1 MILYLDTSALV
12 KLYVEED
19 GSQDVGTAVDNA
31 SRVAT
36 SAVAYPEA
44 RATFARLERDKE
56 ITPEQHGAAVED
68 LDADWERLGVLE
80 LTRNLSRFCGRLA
93 RKHGL
98 RGFDAVHLG
107 SAVAVRVASEV
118 KGETERQR
126 AGSEVAVEEVFFHTY
141 DERLERA
148 ARNELRI
155 YEPPGDDE
163 RRSP

>member
-19 GSQDVGTAVDNA
+19 GSDNVDAAVRVA
-31 SRVAT
+31 SSIAT

-44 RATFARLERDKE
+44 RAALARLERDGH
-56 ITPEQHGAAVED
+56 ITPEEHRAAVAD
-68 LDADWERLGVLE
+68 FDADWESLGVLD
-80 LTRNLSRFCGRLA
+80 LTRNLARFCGRLA
-93 RKHGL
+93 QKHGL

-118 KGETERQR
+118 KREDDRQR
-126 AGSEVAVEEVFFHTY
+126 ADSETAVQEVYFHAY
-141 DERLERA
+141 DERLKRA
-148 ARNELRI
+148 ASHELLI

-163 RRSP
+163 

>member
-19 GSQDVGTAVDNA
+19 GSEDTGVAVGNA

-36 SAVAYPEA
+36 PSVAYPEA
-44 RATFARLERDKE
+44 RATFARLERDE
-56 ITPEQHGAAVED
+56 DITPEQHRAAVAD
-68 LDADWERLGVLE
+68 LDDDWERLGVLD

-93 RKHGL
+93 QKHGL

-107 SAVAVRVASEV
+107 SAVAVRVASELRR
-118 KGETERQR
+118 EADRRR
-126 AGSEVAVEEVFFHTY
+126 AGSEVTVEEVFFHAY
-141 DERLERA
+141 DQRLKRA
-148 ARNELRI
+148 ARRELRV

-163 RRSP
+163 

>member
-19 GSQDVGTAVDNA
+19 GSEDVDTAVRSA

-36 SAVAYPEA
+36 SSVAYPEA
-44 RATFARLERDKE
+44 RATFARLERDE
-56 ITPEQHGAAVED
+56 GITSEEHRAAVAD
-68 LDADWERLGVLE
+68 LDADWERLGVLD

-107 SAVAVRVASEV
+107 SAVAVRVASEL
-118 KGETERQR
+118 KREADRRR
-126 AGSEVAVEEVFFHTY
+126 AGSEVAVEEVFFHAY
-141 DERLERA
+141 DRRLQRA
-148 ARNELRI
+148 ARQELRI
-155 YEPPGDDE
+155 YEPLGDDG
-163 RRSP
+163 

>member
-19 GSQDVGTAVDNA
+19 GSEDVDAAVKDA

-44 RATFARLERDKE
+44 RATLARLERDE
-56 ITPEQHGAAVED
+56 DLTPEEHRAAVAD
-68 LDADWERLGVLE
+68 LDADWELLGVLD
-80 LTRNLSRFCGRLA
+80 LSRNLARFCGRLA

-107 SAVAVRVASEV
+107 SAVAVRVASELKREADRRRIGPGV
-118 KGETERQR
+118 G
-126 AGSEVAVEEVFFHTY
+126 VEEVFFHAY
-141 DERLERA
+141 DERLKRA
-148 ARNELRI
+148 ARHELRV
-155 YEPPGDDE
+155 YEPPGDG
-163 RRSP
+163 R